1 MKGTHK
7 IKHEG
12 VSRGIAIGRAHI
24 LTSISSATP
33 KYWISDKEITLEIT
47 RFKSAIIKSKQ
58 QLAKIKEK
66 LCRFQ
71 GKDQIQIIDTHSML
85 LQDEMLVTHAI
96 QNITGNKINAEWA
109 LEKAA
114 SRLKM
119 AFVDM
124 HDEYFQQRKYDL
136 DYICQRIIR
145 NLIGMAELPLVETKE
160 KNIIIIAHDL
170 SPADIVSFPRD
181 RVKGFVTKAG
191 GNASHSAII
200 ARSLEIPAM
209 VGVAD
214 ILDKV
219 EENDTVIIDGV
230 NGAVIINPSAS
241 ELAGHK
247 KNQHAYEAA
256 KKLLLKDAHLPAET
270 KDGAMMKL
278 VANIELIEE
287 IQPALQ
293 HGAEGVGL
301 FRTEYLYA
309 NRMDYPSEDEQFEVY
324 KSALEQMGGYP
335 VTIRT
340 LDLGGDKLF
349 AETEYQDHLNPALG
363 LRAIRLCLLEKD
375 IFRTQV
381 RALLRASPYGNLRIL
396 LPMISGVD
404 ELRTA
409 KRFLNE
415 VKEDLKK
422 KKVKVTDD
430 IKLGIMIEIPSAA
443 ISARQLAKEVDF
455 FSIGTNDLVQYTLA
469 ADRTNEYVSYL
480 YNLLDPAV
488 LSLIQNTVSAAKEA
502 CIEVGVCGEAAG
514 DPLYL
519 LPFLGLGIDALSMNP
534 VSIPRVKKFLRLV
547 TAEKAR
553 ELVNKIS
560 ALSTVAEIEK
570 MVRNEAAKYLK
581 IFEQSKTV
589 KP

>member
-1 MKGTHK
+1 
-7 IKHEG
+7 
-12 VSRGIAIGRAHI
+12 
-24 LTSISSATP
+24 
-33 KYWISDKEITLEIT
+33 
-47 RFKSAIIKSKQ
+47 
-58 QLAKIKEK
+58 
-66 LCRFQ
+66 
-71 GKDQIQIIDTHSML
+71 
-85 LQDEMLVTHAI
+85 
-96 QNITGNKINAEWA
+96 
-109 LEKAA
+109 
-114 SRLKM
+114 
-119 AFVDM
+119 
-124 HDEYFQQRKYDL
+124 
-136 DYICQRIIR
+136 
-145 NLIGMAELPLVETKE
+145 
-160 KNIIIIAHDL
+160 
-170 SPADIVSFPRD
+170 
-181 RVKGFVTKAG
+181 
-191 GNASHSAII
+191 
-200 ARSLEIPAM
+200 
-209 VGVAD
+209 
-214 ILDKV
+214 
-219 EENDTVIIDGV
+219 
-230 NGAVIINPSAS
+230 
-241 ELAGHK
+241 
-247 KNQHAYEAA
+247 
-256 KKLLLKDAHLPAET
+256 
-270 KDGAMMKL
+270 
-278 VANIELIEE
+278 
-287 IQPALQ
+287 
-293 HGAEGVGL
+293 
-301 FRTEYLYA
+301 
-309 NRMDYPSEDEQFEVY
+309 MDYPSEDEQFEVY

>member
-1 MKGTHK
+1 
-7 IKHEG
+7 
-12 VSRGIAIGRAHI
+12 
-24 LTSISSATP
+24 
-33 KYWISDKEITLEIT
+33 
-47 RFKSAIIKSKQ
+47 
-58 QLAKIKEK
+58 
-66 LCRFQ
+66 
-71 GKDQIQIIDTHSML
+71 
-85 LQDEMLVTHAI
+85 
-96 QNITGNKINAEWA
+96 
-109 LEKAA
+109 
-114 SRLKM
+114 
-119 AFVDM
+119 
-124 HDEYFQQRKYDL
+124 
-136 DYICQRIIR
+136 
-145 NLIGMAELPLVETKE
+145 
-160 KNIIIIAHDL
+160 
-170 SPADIVSFPRD
+170 
-181 RVKGFVTKAG
+181 
-191 GNASHSAII
+191 
-200 ARSLEIPAM
+200 
-209 VGVAD
+209 
-214 ILDKV
+214 
-219 EENDTVIIDGV
+219 
-230 NGAVIINPSAS
+230 
-241 ELAGHK
+241 
-247 KNQHAYEAA
+247 
-256 KKLLLKDAHLPAET
+256 
-270 KDGAMMKL
+270 
-278 VANIELIEE
+278 
-287 IQPALQ
+287 
-293 HGAEGVGL
+293 
-301 FRTEYLYA
+301 
-309 NRMDYPSEDEQFEVY
+309 
-324 KSALEQMGGYP
+324 
-335 VTIRT
+335 
-340 LDLGGDKLF
+340 
-349 AETEYQDHLNPALG
+349 
-363 LRAIRLCLLEKD
+363 LEKD